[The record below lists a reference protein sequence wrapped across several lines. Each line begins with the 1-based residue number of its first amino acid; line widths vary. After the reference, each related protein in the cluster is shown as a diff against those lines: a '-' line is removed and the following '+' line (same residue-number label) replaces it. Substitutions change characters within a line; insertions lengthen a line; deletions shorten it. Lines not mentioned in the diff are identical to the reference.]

1 VVVDRETSETDTRA
15 CCKVTL
21 HILADENIPA
31 VEYFFAVDTHVQR
44 LGGRAIGCA
53 EWQNIDILLIRSV
66 TRVDAALLSGTA
78 VKFVGT
84 ATSGL
89 DHIDQEYLSQRGIGF
104 AYAPGSNANSV
115 VEYVLA
121 AVASIGETLEKLLA
135 GGVVG
140 IVGYGHIGKAVAARF
155 DALGIRYRV
164 FDPWLQQNMIN
175 QAATLEQVLAKSSPT
190 RQG

>member
-1 VVVDRETSETDTRA
+1 M
-15 CCKVTL
+15 TL

-31 VEYFFAVDTHVQR
+31 VEHFFTTDTDVQR
-44 LGGRAIGCA
+44 LCGRSIGRA
-53 EWQNIDILLIRSV
+53 QLQHIDILLVRSV

-89 DHIDQEYLSQRGIGF
+89 DHIDQEYLRQRGIGF
-104 AYAPGSNANSV
+104 AYAPASNANSV

-121 AVASIGETLEKLLA
+121 AVASIGDTLEKLLT

-155 DALGIRYRV
+155 DALGIDYRV
-164 FDPWLQQNMIN
+164 FDPWLQQTMIR
-175 QAATLEQVLAKSSPT
+175 QTATLEQVLDCDVVTLHPELTTEETLAKSSPT